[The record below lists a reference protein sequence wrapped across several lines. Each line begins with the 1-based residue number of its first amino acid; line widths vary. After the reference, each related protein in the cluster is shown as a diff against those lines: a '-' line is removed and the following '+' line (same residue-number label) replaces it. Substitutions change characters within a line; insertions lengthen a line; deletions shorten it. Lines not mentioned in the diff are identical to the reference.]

1 MYGFEEIFTR
11 LANGKTLRSDEL
23 MQVASLV
30 VLLWVGGAALVYA
43 LFIVGG
49 GQSKQHCKEAEEEL
63 ARLAERAKKQLA
75 EKKQPKNGAS
85 KKQERQDDNLSD
97 AAAKPSESRVSLF
110 LGQLKH
116 SDHDPSILL
125 KCLERIIEYPDETKY
140 QSINLSSKAFQENVW
155 QKPSAKAV
163 LIALGFK
170 RTKTHAVLSSPGE
183 SLPFVESAAI
193 FLKQMIEQKVA
204 EQQVAAAAAS
214 QDTGGALPNIW
225 GSGEA
230 AMDGEISMTCTHS
243 LLISMVLMQEGLK
256 AGGREEMGIGVAK
269 LTDGI
274 VSACAMQRDGQTVG
288 VEEGAGEPR
297 HPRARTAVGRSV
309 R

>member
-23 MQVASLV
+23 MQVASLAI
-30 VLLWVGGAALVYA
+30 LLWVGGAALVYA

-170 RTKTHAVLSSPGE
+170 RTKTHVVLSSPGE

-225 GSGEA
+225 GSGSS
-230 AMDGEISMTCTHS
+230 DGWGDINDMHS
-243 LLISMVLMQEGLK
+243 FAPDFNGPN
-256 AGGREEMGIGVAK
+256 AGGTQGGGSRGNGDWGGQ
-269 LTDGI
+269 TDGWDR
-274 VSACAMQRDGQTVG
+274 VRLRNA
-288 VEEGAGEPR
+288 AGWANGGR
-297 HPRARTAVGRSV
+297 GRGGGRAPPPPSSNRRGPFG
-309 R
+309 